1 LSVQVPDVIHP
12 AAERLGGQHLVVKA
26 VGVRSNRSLPEDCV
40 GANAGP
46 LMEHTVL
53 ALAVQVTLVLAGAV
67 NAAVWQSTALALP
80 VQA

>member
-1 LSVQVPDVIHP
+1 VVALPPVPAGVQVEPLTFDV
-12 AAERLGGQHLVVKA
+12 Q
-26 VGVRSNRSLPEDCV
+26 DCA
-40 GANAGP
+40 GANPGP